1 MRSLTLLVLVMVSL
15 LFIVGVMWPILH
27 KDAASPDRALNK
39 QLSSLLA
46 LVYAVRCYIQ
56 LHFNKSKGGSCSFRF
71 ACFVVLFLLIPGF
84 YAYSDAKA
92 DAANE
97 VHGKST
103 CPVSCIL
110 DRIVAYKYDPNK
122 MCSEHSGVSC
132 LGSYEQSAM
141 GILKDGYGYKKGE
154 VVCFTEDTNLKAE
167 EKPVH
172 LSDLLSGG
180 YLSMGVTKPLWDCGS
195 LSWLERSMYLS
206 KSNRTKDK
214 VTLGA
219 YNAVYIDVP
228 DFISGSV
235 SFIESLLGSLF
246 SSFYNTPYGVSDAL
260 NRINRRRATS
270 TLSSNLEGLANY
282 MTNAAILFSLAF
294 AGYKFIR
301 YVFDKFYCCKSK
313 NYLREKDEICLSNK
327 NVVDERGGLNNQ
339 PPSKCSVES
348 ETDAGE
354 VILSSTLG
362 KPLTLVAGSPEMTK
376 TDGGQITM
384 RSASEKAED
393 TQTDG
398 YEATLSQPSEVTLTL
413 SPVPLTVISEE
424 TDALAPKAQ
433 LGTTSKEAESLV
445 SEVRM
450 KLSSSEAS
458 SLAPKVPLGMNSE
471 APLTLVPESPEM
483 TKTDGDEVTM
493 ELAQKETS
501 TIGVGDYEVTVP
513 PIHGDEAEI
522 QTDEY
527 ATSSISSPG
536 TALHVFSEDVYQV
549 VNRMEVACDSGDVVS
564 LLATAI
570 EWILSLNS
578 PGARPV
584 LEEDF
589 AAMDLDNEDVYQV
602 MNRMEV
608 ACDRGDIASLLAA
621 AIEWLLSLNSLG
633 ARPVLEEEFPA
644 MDLDGISNEM
654 DQEKRI
660 AKIREYLKARLDI
673 GVSNE
678 PLEELADVI
687 ISLRKN
693 NLFKGV
699 LYRMLGIKTAAD
711 IFTAADNTPDG
722 AKSVVMSVLKS
733 TMERTHLIAK
743 WIHNGLCCKYEPV
756 RQIYARI
763 LRNLLGVSKT
773 IEISEKG
780 DNYEDI
786 LSALSEP
793 ISRPVSEFLTMY
805 LLKRPEE
812 SALIFNKMMPNSSNL
827 SKECNEILNELRKND
842 PDLDKRLSVGTKDEA
857 DTGTENE
864 EILETLLKT
873 PGVSEKISKICNLIN
888 TAQIGESSC
897 YNEWLAEKM
906 VEIWKEKSFSNEFCD
921 QFLDVF
927 PNRVYEKITMQD
939 ARESLKECLDNFPV
953 LWLADWIAT
962 YAEVY
967 IDDGETNIGEEMLYC
982 AFPLQRPSV
991 YNIFND
997 IKSLNKSIG
1006 AGNYWRKQRYNL
1018 AHRWILD
1025 ALYFSLECCAELHNH
1040 L

>member
-27 KDAASPDRALNK
+27 KDFASSDRALNK

-270 TLSSNLEGLANY
+270 TLSSNLEGFANY
-282 MTNAAILFSLAF
+282 ITNAAILFSLAF

-362 KPLTLVAGSPEMTK
+362 KPLTLVA
-376 TDGGQITM
+376 
-384 RSASEKAED
+384 
-393 TQTDG
+393 
-398 YEATLSQPSEVTLTL
+398 
-413 SPVPLTVISEE
+413 
-424 TDALAPKAQ
+424 
-433 LGTTSKEAESLV
+433 
-445 SEVRM
+445 
-450 KLSSSEAS
+450 
-458 SLAPKVPLGMNSE
+458 
-471 APLTLVPESPEM
+471 ESPEM

-584 LEEDF
+584 LEKDF
-589 AAMDLDNEDVYQV
+589 AAMDLDSEDVYQV

-644 MDLDGISNEM
+644 MDFDGISNKM

-678 PLEELADVI
+678 PLEALADVI

-693 NLFKGV
+693 SLFKGL

-722 AKSVVMSVLKS
+722 ARSVVMSVLKS

-864 EILETLLKT
+864 EILEALLKT

>member
-1 MRSLTLLVLVMVSL
+1 MSKLALLVLVMVSF
-15 LFIVGVMWPILH
+15 LFIVEVMWPILH
-27 KDAASPDRALNK
+27 KDAASSDRALNK
-39 QLSSLLA
+39 QLFSLLA

-71 ACFVVLFLLIPGF
+71 ACFIVLFLLIPGF

-97 VHGKST
+97 VDGKST

-132 LGSYEQSAM
+132 LGAYEQSAM
-141 GILKDGYGYKKGE
+141 GIIKDGYGYKKGE

-167 EKPVH
+167 ERPVH

-195 LSWLERSMYLS
+195 LSWLERSVYLS

-219 YNAVYIDVP
+219 YNAVYVDVP

-235 SFIESLLGSLF
+235 SFLESLLGSLF
-246 SSFYNTPYGVSDAL
+246 SSFYNTPYGVSDTL
-260 NRINRRRATS
+260 TRINRRRATS
-270 TLSSNLEGLANY
+270 TLSSNLEGFANY
-282 MTNAAILFSLAF
+282 ITNTAILFSLAF
-294 AGYKFIR
+294 TGYKFIR
-301 YVFDKFYCCKSK
+301 YVFDKFCCCKSK
-313 NYLREKDEICLSNK
+313 NYLSDKDEICLLNK
-327 NVVDERGGLNNQ
+327 NVVDEKGGLNNQ
-339 PPSKCSVES
+339 PLSKCSVETG
-348 ETDAGE
+348 TDAGE

-362 KPLTLVAGSPEMTK
+362 KPLTLIAESQGMTK
-376 TDGGQITM
+376 TDGVQVNLT
-384 RSASEKAED
+384 SVPEKAED
-393 TQTDG
+393 TQTDR
-398 YEATLSQPSEVTLTL
+398 YEVTLSQPSEVILTSNPAPLTL
-413 SPVPLTVISEE
+413 ISEK
-424 TDALAPKAQ
+424 TDALA
-433 LGTTSKEAESLV
+433 L
-445 SEVRM
+445 
-450 KLSSSEAS
+450 
-458 SLAPKVPLGMNSE
+458 KVPLGMNSG
-471 APLTLVPESPEM
+471 AQLTLVSESPEM
-483 TKTDGDEVTM
+483 TRTEGDEITM

-501 TIGVGDYEVTVP
+501 TIGVGDYEVTVS
-513 PIHGDEAEI
+513 PIQGDEVEI
-522 QTDEY
+522 PTDEY
-527 ATSSISSPG
+527 ATSSISSPS
-536 TALHVFSEDVYQV
+536 TASHVFMEDVYQV

-584 LEEDF
+584 LEEELS
-589 AAMDLDNEDVYQV
+589 AMDLDSEDVYQV

-608 ACDRGDIASLLAA
+608 ACDRGDTASLLAA

-633 ARPVLEEEFPA
+633 ARPVLEGEFPA
-644 MDLDGISNEM
+644 MDFDEISNEM

-743 WIHNGLCCKYEPV
+743 WIHNGLCYKCEPV
-756 RQIYARI
+756 RQIYAWI
-763 LRNLLGVSKT
+763 LRSLLGVSKT
-773 IEISEKG
+773 IEISENG
-780 DNYEDI
+780 YNYEDI

-827 SKECNEILNELRKND
+827 SKEFNEILKELREND
-842 PDLDKRLSVGTKDEA
+842 PDFDTRLSVGTKDEA
-857 DTGTENE
+857 DTKTENE
-864 EILETLLKT
+864 ETLEALLKT
-873 PGVSEKISKICNLIN
+873 PVVSEKISKICDLIN

-906 VEIWKEKSFSNEFCD
+906 VDIWKEKSLSNEFCD
-921 QFLDVF
+921 QFLNVF

-939 ARESLKECLDNFPV
+939 GRESLKECLDNFPV

-967 IDDGETNIGEEMLYC
+967 IDDGKINIGKEMLYC

-997 IKSLNKSIG
+997 IKNLNKSIG
-1006 AGNYWRKQRYNL
+1006 AGNYWRKRAIIWLIGGY
-1018 AHRWILD
+1018 
-1025 ALYFSLECCAELHNH
+1025 
-1040 L
+1040 